1 MKIGIVGAGRLDIE
15 LDPSMDYIGVDGG
28 LESLLSQNIEPKIIV
43 GDFDSLNNQD
53 LIKTYENIKLPTVKD
68 DTDLAKAIEYAITC
82 GYNDIELFGVT
93 GGRLDHFMAV
103 ICLLKKYSRYH
114 ITIYDAYN
122 KIYLLNAGVHQILK
136 QHYQYLS
143 FFALKPV
150 TISIKGCAYPLDHY
164 FLDID
169 DPLCVSNEIINEIGT
184 IEVNEDIIVIQSNSK
199 ENING
204 N

>member
-1 MKIGIVGAGRLDIE
+1 MKIGIVGAGQLDID

-28 LESLLSQNIEPKIIV
+28 LESLLNQNIEPKIIV

-53 LIKTYENIKLPTVKD
+53 LIKTYKNIKLPTVKD
-68 DTDLAKAIEYAITC
+68 DTDLAKAIEYAIAC
-82 GYNDIELFGVT
+82 RYNDIELYGVT

-103 ICLLKKYSRYH
+103 ICLLKKYSHHH

-122 KIYLLNAGVHQILK
+122 KIYLLNAGTHQILK
-136 QHYQYLS
+136 QNYQYLS

-150 TISIKGCAYPLDHY
+150 TISIIGCQYPLDHY
-164 FLDID
+164 LLDID
-169 DPLCVSNEIINEIGT
+169 DPLCVSNEIINDIGM
-184 IEVNEDIIVIQSNSK
+184 IEVNEDIIVIQSNNK